1 MKECRQLFSEHFKEE
16 IEDISMD
23 ELPFDSFTTTLAM
36 SKKTLHA
43 DLVNERSWAFWKKK
57 SIDKKKTVEA
67 MRILAIAELRPAIEK
82 LLNAYSEAQAER
94 ASAGMERISVMQRM
108 LDKTLNERS
117 RRMKNDQRLLREVAE
132 DEEKRAQVIGRL
144 QSQLEILDRRLR
156 DLAAFD
162 GSLDNAPM
170 MEAA

>member
-1 MKECRQLFSEHFKEE
+1 
-16 IEDISMD
+16 
-23 ELPFDSFTTTLAM
+23 
-36 SKKTLHA
+36 
-43 DLVNERSWAFWKKK
+43 
-57 SIDKKKTVEA
+57 

>member
-1 MKECRQLFSEHFKEE
+1 
-16 IEDISMD
+16 
-23 ELPFDSFTTTLAM
+23 
-36 SKKTLHA
+36 
-43 DLVNERSWAFWKKK
+43 
-57 SIDKKKTVEA
+57 

-132 DEEKRAQVIGRL
+132 DEEKRA
-144 QSQLEILDRRLR
+144 
-156 DLAAFD
+156 
-162 GSLDNAPM
+162 
-170 MEAA
+170 